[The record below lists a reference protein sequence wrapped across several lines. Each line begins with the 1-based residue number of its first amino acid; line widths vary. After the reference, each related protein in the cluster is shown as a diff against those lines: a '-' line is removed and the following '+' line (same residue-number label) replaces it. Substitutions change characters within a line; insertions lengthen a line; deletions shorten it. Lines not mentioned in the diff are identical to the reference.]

1 VRRIFWLSMGL
12 GAGATAAVMASRWL
26 RRQRQALAPAN
37 LIHQAGEAVRDLT
50 SLMGEASREFRE
62 GMTEK
67 EAEVRSSLAE

>member
-12 GAGATAAVMASRWL
+12 GAGATAAVMAGRWL

-37 LIHQAGEAVRDLT
+37 LVHQAGDAARDMA
-50 SLMGEASREFRE
+50 SLVGEAARGFRD